1 MLGSPSCVIAN
12 SRDENGE
19 QKESNDVTVCP
30 SFFDFFLTGCAL
42 KRSFVQ
48 GESED
53 GELHQSRVTVP
64 HLMLRMYA
72 LRLNSQ

>member
-1 MLGSPSCVIAN
+1 MLQCVHH
-12 SRDENGE
+12 SL
-19 QKESNDVTVCP
+19 T
-30 SFFDFFLTGCAL
+30 FLTSCAL